1 MSDPYG
7 KSTIHPFT
15 RREILRMATLGT
27 LGLAAPGLFSGCGD
41 RGSNGPWPLNYAAT
55 ILDARQTILEALA
68 SEGGPNAV
76 SVALIDDQ
84 RILWAEA
91 FGFLDK
97 KAGLTPTTDTLFGL
111 ASGSKVFAAIATMI
125 LVDRG
130 LVDLDTPFVHYVPEF
145 RMADDRYRDITIR
158 MLLSHSS
165 GLPGTDYRNASTLF
179 PMAGH
184 VHQILTSLVDQRLKH
199 APGEMAVYCNDG
211 FSLIELLVEAM
222 TGLVYTDFVV
232 REILIPL
239 RMPHSRF
246 GIETLPPGRFA
257 ATLNA
262 QGEPNPQEYLN
273 IHATG
278 GLYTTP
284 SDMGRLAMMM
294 LNGGR
299 LGERR
304 LLSSGSV
311 AEMGRD
317 QSANLALNP
326 LHLGRWGLG
335 WDSIRQPGLAEVGV
349 TAWAKNGSSNYFGT
363 QFDIAPD
370 EGLAVVAMRVGG
382 GLDVGTLA
390 ERILLHALAE
400 KGRIAGIPQ
409 PLTPNPPPTI
419 PTDEAELLAMRGG
432 YAAEALHRLEQQQD
446 RSLTWLKGFD
456 GQWFEIAAGLRR
468 RQGGDWIADGVPDT
482 ALFVVEADGRRHLA
496 NRYHAGLKH
505 YQAVEILGQ
514 RLPALPPLSAKW
526 QARAGKSWLQVN
538 DPFGTNSA
546 LGLTT
551 PLFLLWQ
558 NPSLPGYLIASGY
571 PMMSKALDPSVS
583 DDRALWCGK
592 VAARDLC
599 DVIIEEREG
608 EEWLLVGSSLYRPM
622 DTVPAWASDQAEIA
636 IGAEGLGEWRKLPA
650 VSALSIAGANAWY
663 LYDAQFTLLACRIGE
678 MIVRELPEEL
688 PGETYLLVYGAP
700 DSVIGVTL

>member
-7 KSTIHPFT
+7 KSTTHPFT
-15 RREILRMATLGT
+15 RREILRMASLGT

-184 VHQILTSLVDQRLKH
+184 VHQILASLADQRLKH

-211 FSLIELLVEAM
+211 FELIELAVAAA
-222 TGLVYTDFVV
+222 TGASYTDFIAQ
-232 REILIPL
+232 EILKPL
-239 RMPHSRF
+239 GMTHSRF
-246 GIETLPPGRFA
+246 GIETLPGGSYA

-262 QGEPNPQEYLN
+262 QGEPNPQEYMN
-273 IHATG
+273 NHATG
-278 GLYTTP
+278 GIYTTP
-284 SDMGRLAMMM
+284 SDMARLARLL
-294 LNGGR
+294 LNEGR
-299 LGERR
+299 LGEVR
-304 LLSSGSV
+304 LLSSGAV

-317 QSANLALNP
+317 QSATLALNL
-326 LHLGRWGLG
+326 LHLSRWGLG
-335 WDSIRQPGLAEVGV
+335 WDSVRQAGLAEVGV
-349 TAWAKNGSSNYFGT
+349 TAWAKNGGSNYFAT

-370 EGLAVVAMRVGG
+370 EGLAVVVMRVGG

-400 KGRIAGIPQ
+400 RGSIAGVPQ
-409 PLTPNPPPTI
+409 PLNPNPPPTI
-419 PTDEAELLAMRGG
+419 PTSEAELLAMCGG
-432 YAAEALHRLEQQQD
+432 YAGQYLERLENHDQ
-446 RSLTWLKGFD
+446 SLTWLRGVM
-456 GQWFEIAAGLRR
+456 GQWLEAGSGLWRR
-468 RQGGDWIADGVPDT
+468 EGGDWIADSVPDT
-482 ALFVVEADGRRHLA
+482 ALFIVEADGHRHLA
-496 NRYHAGLKH
+496 HRYAAGLKH

-592 VAARDLC
+592 VAARDLY
-599 DVIIEEREG
+599 DVVIEEREG

-663 LYDAQFTLLACRIGE
+663 LYDAQFTLLASRIGE

-700 DSVIGVTL
+700 DAVIGVTL